1 MFRHRLR
8 VHFNKEGLSRFLGHH
23 DLMRLF
29 ERALRRTRLP
39 LAYSAGYNP
48 RPQISFPIA
57 LALGVES
64 RDELFEVEL
73 LRWTSERSVKE
84 MLEKELPEGIGLVSV
99 ESVPHSEKAEVS
111 GTEFAVEISV
121 LHEGLPALID
131 QYMGK
136 CESLIERVTGSR
148 TKTVNVR
155 KFVEDVRL
163 DGSTMRMNLRVGPD
177 GTARPEEVVAV
188 IMGCGVEELTDLR
201 ITRTHLRLSAPPH

>member
-1 MFRHRLR
+1 MFRQRLR
-8 VHFNKEGLSRFLGHH
+8 ICFSKEGLSRFLGHH

-29 ERALRRTRLP
+29 ERALRRASLP

-64 RDELFEVEL
+64 RDELLEVAL
-73 LRWTSERSVKE
+73 VRWTSERSVKE
-84 MLEKELPEGIGLVSV
+84 RLEKELPEGISLVGV

-111 GTEFAVEISV
+111 GTEFAVEIGVPHKNLS
-121 LHEGLPALID
+121 ALID
-131 QYMGK
+131 RFMGK
-136 CESLIERVTGSR
+136 CESLIERATGSR

-163 DGSTMRMNLRVGPD
+163 DGSTMRIDLRVGPD

-188 IMGCGVEELTDLR
+188 IMGCGVDRLTDLR